1 MIKELI
7 TRSRSYRRFVQEFHI
22 ERQTLRDLVDLARL
36 SPSGSNLQPLKF
48 IISCE
53 PQKNAQIF
61 STLAWAGYLE
71 DWTGPQQGQRPSAYI
86 IILLDTQIRKSPG
99 CDHGIAAQSIMIGAA
114 EKGLGGCIVASIEK
128 DQLQKELI
136 IPSKYEILLAL
147 ALGKPD
153 EQVVLEQLNDD
164 NDIKYYRDSDDIHH
178 VPKRSLDEIILS

>member
-7 TRSRSYRRFVQEFHI
+7 TRSRSYRRFVEKFHI

-86 IILLDTQIRKSPG
+86 IILLDTQIRKAPG

-128 DQLQKELI
+128 DQLRKSLNIKPQ
-136 IPSKYEILLAL
+136 YEILLAL
-147 ALGKPD
+147 ALGKPA
-153 EQVVLEQLNDD
+153 EQVVLENINDD